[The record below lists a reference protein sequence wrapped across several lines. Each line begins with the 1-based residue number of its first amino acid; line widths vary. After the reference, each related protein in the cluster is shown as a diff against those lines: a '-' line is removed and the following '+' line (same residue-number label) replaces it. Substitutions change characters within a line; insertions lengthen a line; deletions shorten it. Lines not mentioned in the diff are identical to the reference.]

1 MKIEHMTDTAMLEG
15 LAEEATELAQAAL
28 KLARV
33 IRGENPTPVTIE
45 AARSRLTEETADVLL
60 YLQEVRENH
69 RITLQ
74 EISEIMTVKRQRWAA
89 RLERS
94 DAARQ
99 DQG

>member
-1 MKIEHMTDTAMLEG
+1 MDRIRDNYVA
-15 LAEEATELAQAAL
+15 
-28 KLARV
+28 V

-60 YLQEVRENH
+60 YLQVVREHH

-74 EISEIMTVKRQRWAA
+74 EISDIMTVKRQRWAA
-89 RLERS
+89 RLEETN
-94 DAARQ
+94 AARQ

>member
-1 MKIEHMTDTAMLEG
+1 MKIEHMTDTSMLEG
-15 LAEEATELAQAAL
+15 LAEEAAELAQAAL

-60 YLQEVRENH
+60 YLQVVREHH

-89 RLERS
+89 RLEET
-94 DAARQ
+94 DADR
-99 DQG
+99 DD